1 MGMIETVYLFK
12 GDSRIRV
19 NRGDEAR
26 FEADGWKPKATEP
39 ADKEPADKEPA
50 DSKPPKGSGKKG

>member
-12 GDSRIRV
+12 GEERITV

-26 FEADGWKPKATEP
+26 FEADGWKPKAEP
-39 ADKEPADKEPA
+39 VKQAELEPQR
-50 DSKPPKGSGKKG
+50 PKGSGKKG

>member
-39 ADKEPADKEPA
+39 ADKEPAD
-50 DSKPPKGSGKKG
+50 SKPPKGSGKKG